1 MYDGTLNRKCGTFLP
16 QKPRD
21 PLVTQQYL
29 TYKEDLDFK
38 TVLLWIERKRRKSL
52 KEQT

>member
-1 MYDGTLNRKCGTFLP
+1 MYDGTLNRKCGTFLS

-21 PLVTQQYL
+21 PLITQQYL

-38 TVLLWIERKRRKSL
+38 IVLWIEGKRRKSL
-52 KEQT
+52 KEHT